1 MKKNNFLLLACVPM
15 LLSVLGCKPDFNT
28 DAKVTVYAVPE
39 KGDIVWEND
48 VCIYRVSA
56 DTVASDK
63 FASSID
69 VWVKK
74 PGRLVSKEWCWE
86 ARRHQDRLLSNHDG
100 QGGDCYYAD
109 NSLGLGGSAYLKDS
123 TFVPLPTPCRSF
135 DVLRRTEDELIFVL
149 HYPTWDL
156 SRFHDAW
163 LDKQIEIK
171 AGSNFCKVTDFYS
184 GHFDELT
191 VAVGL
196 AVQVNDN
203 GISARQTDNN
213 CLAWDWGAVPDT
225 RGWNPTD
232 CIGTALIVPDTCDV
246 KMEMQ
251 NGHIIMSRTI
261 VPDEPFVYYIGSCWT
276 GGNFAGCD
284 KDQWPWHTMIQELNF
299 ELRPQSQR

>member
-1 MKKNNFLLLACVPM
+1 MKRINSMLLVSGVVM
-15 LLSVLGCKPDFNT
+15 LLSVAGCKPDFNT
-28 DAKVTVYAVPE
+28 DAKVTVYAVPG

-48 VCIYRVSA
+48 VCIYRVSG
-56 DTVASDK
+56 DTVVSDK

-86 ARRHQDRLLSNHDG
+86 ARRHQDRLFSNHDG

-109 NSLGLGGSAYLKDS
+109 YSLGLGGSAYLKDS
-123 TFVPLPTPCRSF
+123 TFVPLPAACRSF

-184 GHFDELT
+184 GHFDEFT

-196 AVQVNDN
+196 AVLEKDK
-203 GISARQTDNN
+203 GIARQNDYNY
-213 CLAWDWGAVPDT
+213 LAWDWKTVPDAK
-225 RGWNPTD
+225 GWNPTD
-232 CIGTALIVPDTCDV
+232 CIGTAVIVPDTCDV
-246 KMEMQ
+246 KIVEQ
-251 NGHIIMSRTI
+251 EGHIMMSKTI

-284 KDQWPWHTMIQELNF
+284 MEQWHKMIQDFNSELM
-299 ELRPQSQR
+299 PQSQR